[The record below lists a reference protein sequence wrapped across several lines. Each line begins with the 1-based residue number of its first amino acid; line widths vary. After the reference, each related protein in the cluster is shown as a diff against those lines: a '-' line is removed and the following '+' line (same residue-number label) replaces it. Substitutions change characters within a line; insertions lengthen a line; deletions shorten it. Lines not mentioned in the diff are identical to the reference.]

1 MELSGPGFKSYSSQL
16 SIATS
21 KNPSVVNTICMC
33 SFRCTHLI
41 ICASFPL
48 KQMWRLTK
56 AIVEMKREHWTKISN
71 WSNCTKFAAVSAS
84 WTHCLI
90 AQWVTGLWTEFS
102 GIHIYICTY
111 IYICVC
117 IYIYTYIHIYIYRP
131 IWKEVPFVSA
141 KLFIFYRSFVC
152 SLFKFAA
159 TYFLC
164 VKCSVF
170 IQQFSEFL

>member
-111 IYICVC
+111 IYVCVF
-117 IYIYTYIHIYIYRP
+117 IYIHIYI
-131 IWKEVPFVSA
+131 
-141 KLFIFYRSFVC
+141 FIYIGQYEKKCLSFLL
-152 SLFKFAA
+152 SYSFFTDLLFAA
-159 TYFLC
+159 YSNLLLHIFC
-164 VKCSVF
+164 V
-170 IQQFSEFL
+170 